1 MKFSASTATA
11 GLSVLLLASALPAQT
26 ASTVSAT
33 VSGSKVRI
41 VRLSEVKGAVQL
53 DRSNGRGLEPAI
65 TNLPIV
71 ERNRLQTGQGVAE
84 VEFED
89 NSSLRL
95 GPDSA
100 VEFPELSRTPAGTT
114 VSSVHLIK
122 GLAYLTL
129 VKSRGNDFNVQFGSH
144 KISVPPSTHIR
155 LRVNSSDATLAVLD
169 GALAI
174 DGPQGPIAVS
184 KKKTVTFLMDERV
197 DPAVAKNV
205 TADPFDSWDKQATD
219 YHARMAVFGAFGNS
233 PYAYGTS
240 DMAYYG
246 AFSDVGGCG
255 SMWRP
260 YFTSAAWDPY
270 SAGAWAYY
278 SGAGYSWVSPYPWG
292 WTPYHFGSWSYC
304 PNAGWGWQPG
314 GAWSGLNNAT
324 MIAFNP
330 AGGNGPGKPHMP
342 IAPTHPPRVGEPTVV
357 TVLSKPVVRSE
368 MKSSRSF
375 VFRNDSAGLGIPRGD
390 LGQLNKFSD
399 HAVQKGSA
407 STSVYMSVGGYSSPS
422 GGMRDASSTLAPVS
436 IHRGSPP
443 PPPESSFSS
452 NSDSYNAG
460 SSSTSTI
467 NSSNSSSAPRPAP
480 APAPAP
486 SRPR

>member
-11 GLSVLLLASALPAQT
+11 GLSVLLLAAALPAQT
-26 ASTVSAT
+26 AGTVSAT
-33 VSGSKVRI
+33 VSSSKVRI

-71 ERNRLQTGQGVAE
+71 EQNRLQTGQGVAE

-100 VEFPELSRTPAGTT
+100 VEFPELSRTSTGTT

-129 VKSRGNDFNVQFGSH
+129 VKSRGNDFTVLFGSH
-144 KISVPPSTHIR
+144 QIAIPPSTHIR
-155 LRVNSSDATLAVLD
+155 LQVNSNDARLAVLD
-169 GALAI
+169 GALTI
-174 DGPQGPIAVS
+174 DGPQGPIEVS
-184 KKKTVTFLMDERV
+184 KKKTVTFLMEEGM
-197 DPAVAKNV
+197 DPSVAKNV
-205 TADPFDSWDKQATD
+205 SADPFDSWDKQAAD
-219 YHARMAVFGAFGNS
+219 YHARMAAFGAFGNS
-233 PYAYGTS
+233 PYAYGVS
-240 DMAYYG
+240 DMVYYG

-270 SAGAWAYY
+270 SAGSWAYY

-314 GAWSGLNNAT
+314 GAWNGLNNGT
-324 MIAFNP
+324 MIALNP
-330 AGGNGPGKPHMP
+330 AGGNGPGKIHIPV
-342 IAPTHPPRVGEPTVV
+342 APPHPPRGGEPTVV
-357 TVLSKPVVRSE
+357 TVLSKPVARSE
-368 MKSSRSF
+368 MKSSNSF

-390 LGQLNKFSD
+390 LGQLTKFSE
-399 HAVQKGSA
+399 HAAQKGSA
-407 STSVYMSVGGYSSPS
+407 STSVYVSSGYSSSS
-422 GGMRDASSTLAPVS
+422 GGMHAVSSTLAPVS

-443 PPPESSFSS
+443 PPPESSYSS
-452 NSDSYNAG
+452 SSGSYGAS
-460 SSSTSTI
+460 SSSTSSVS
-467 NSSNSSSAPRPAP
+467 SSNSSPAPRSSPG
-480 APAPAP
+480 PAPAP
-486 SRPR
+486 SRPH